1 MGMLTWALVGRL
13 TWTPASNPRG
23 SSESQ
28 RLPCPAP
35 VSSGKGRKAT
45 GPGSLRG
52 RVLAE
57 PGRQRRGRRLLPSQ
71 ALFLSMRGW
80 PQALPS
86 PRVGLGPSPHTQM
99 CGFGPLGGDGA
110 GRGPGSG

>member
-1 MGMLTWALVGRL
+1 MGTLTWVLVGRL
-13 TWTPASNPRG
+13 TWTPASDPSG

-35 VSSGKGRKAT
+35 VSSGKGRKVT

-57 PGRQRRGRRLLPSQ
+57 PGRQRRGRRRLPSQ
-71 ALFLSMRGW
+71 TLFLSMRGW

-86 PRVGLGPSPHTQM
+86 PRVSLGLSPQTQT
-99 CGFGPLGGDGA
+99 CGFGPCREDGA
-110 GRGPGSG
+110 GRGSGSG